1 MGQKWIKDETEMMI
15 DLAQW
20 HSPEEVAK
28 KMEEQ
33 GYERTAT
40 AIPLKYAHVTGEAWP
55 EKKTRI
61 VKYDR
66 YSDGPDMIVVVAL
79 LLGAFILGYWWV
91 SR

>member
-40 AIPLKYAHVTGEAWP
+40 AIPLKYAHVTGEALP

-66 YSDGPDMIVVVAL
+66 NADGPDVIVIVAL
-79 LLGAFILGYWWV
+79 IIGAFILGYWWV